1 MHHRHRHNATALE
14 WLTTMNQDFQHQSTA
29 PECRLIAQLVHTYAH
44 RDRRYKE
51 RSLSADTHPGLAG
64 DVVRDELL
72 HAKPTASMT
81 RLSGREKQQA
91 VVSFQKFRVRTKLP
105 Q

>member
-1 MHHRHRHNATALE
+1 MAHAL
-14 WLTTMNQDFQHQSTA
+14 LTTMSQDFRHQSMA
-29 PECRLIAQLVHTYAH
+29 PRRQLIALLVHTCAH

-91 VVSFQKFRVRTKLP
+91 VVSARKFRIRARLP